1 MIMSADA
8 QYILPEQLCVGLYIH
23 LDLNWTQHSFAFS
36 SFKIKE
42 QKQIDAIQKLGLQRI
57 RYDPKRS
64 DRQPGVPTLVGGLP
78 AAAAPLQVTTEVEHT
93 NEKKSQVEQLENIRT
108 QLSDVEQ
115 QFQDAAETV
124 RRITANIQTQPKE
137 AYKEAIALVGHMVE
151 SLLSKGDVMLHAMS
165 DIMGE
170 DAYYHSLNVTVLA
183 LMLGKTLQLP
193 SLELEE
199 LGIGAL
205 FHDIGKT
212 EIPTAILSKSGPL
225 TRSELAHIE
234 KHSLYGSL
242 IGKKMGLSPAA
253 LSIITQH
260 HECYDGSGYPDHLA
274 AERISPLARMVAI
287 INAYDNLCNPP
298 SLADAQTP
306 SEALS
311 NIFALKREKFDQ
323 IYLKAFIRCLGVYPP
338 GSLVLLS
345 NDMPG
350 LVLSASSSRPLR
362 PNVLV
367 YSPDIPKEEAL
378 IINLEK
384 EQELKINKSLRPAQL
399 PQNVYYYLSPRKRVT
414 YFFDPQQP
422 GELS

>member
-1 MIMSADA
+1 MPTNA
-8 QYILPEQLCVGLYIH
+8 QYILPEQLCVGLYVH

-57 RYDPKRS
+57 RYEPKRS
-64 DRQPGVPTLVGGLP
+64 DREPDPP
-78 AAAAPLQVTTEVEHT
+78 AATTLTEPETEPLTAAELETLA
-93 NEKKSQVEQLENIRT
+93 EKKAQAAQLDNIRT

-137 AYKEAIALVGHMVE
+137 VYKEAVALVGHMVE
-151 SLLSKGDVMLHAMS
+151 SLLSTGDVMLHAMS

-183 LMLGKTLQLP
+183 LMLGRTLQLSP
-193 SLELEE
+193 QELEE

-212 EIPTAILSKSGPL
+212 EIPQAILSKSGPL
-225 TRSELAHIE
+225 TRSELAHVE
-234 KHSLYGSL
+234 KHSLYGTI
-242 IGKKMGLSPAA
+242 IGKKIGLSPAA

-260 HECYDGSGYPDHLA
+260 HEYYDGSGYPDHLT
-274 AERISPLARMVAI
+274 AERISPMARMVAI
-287 INAYDNLCNPP
+287 INTYDNLCNPP

-323 IYLKAFIRCLGVYPP
+323 VYLKAFIRCLGVYPP

-399 PQNVYYYLSPRKRVT
+399 PQNVYHYLSPRKRVT